1 MTYFTDEQVA
11 ARELRDAA
19 HHEAGHKMLHEYFG
33 GAGDAVLRKNES
45 GNPDERAWLGDF
57 RPRMCPEAKRKA
69 TLANGIA
76 VPELPGNWKI
86 LVGMAGLLA
95 EEILNGETDDVS
107 AMADNMFF
115 RISFGEASDSDLA
128 QIGVTDID
136 NCELSYE
143 VIEEAVQ
150 LLLPRVGARPGGGRV
165 SN

>member
-1 MTYFTDEQVA
+1 
-11 ARELRDAA
+11 
-19 HHEAGHKMLHEYFG
+19 
-33 GAGDAVLRKNES
+33 
-45 GNPDERAWLGDF
+45 
-57 RPRMCPEAKRKA
+57 MCPEAKRKA